1 MPKKKT
7 NKIKLPKIPFNYDF
21 CIIYWEDIMSDSSW
35 KELKDINGVEMTSKE
50 YNKYIRLF
58 NKVDSNGRLPGD
70 RNYNANTTVLESL
83 RDKII
88 ADTDYLTQNDQ
99 EKYEEIQA
107 DISNYSKHARNIIQ
121 NNSNIDIETG
131 DLIGSPRLINLKN

>member
-1 MPKKKT
+1 M
-7 NKIKLPKIPFNYDF
+7 
-21 CIIYWEDIMSDSSW
+21 
-35 KELKDINGVEMTSKE
+35 
-50 YNKYIRLF
+50 
-58 NKVDSNGRLPGD
+58 PGD

-107 DISNYSKHARNIIQ
+107 DISNYSKHARDIIQ
-121 NNSNIDIETG
+121 NNSNIDIETN
-131 DLIGSPRLINLKN
+131 DLIGSARLINLKRSKDVQ